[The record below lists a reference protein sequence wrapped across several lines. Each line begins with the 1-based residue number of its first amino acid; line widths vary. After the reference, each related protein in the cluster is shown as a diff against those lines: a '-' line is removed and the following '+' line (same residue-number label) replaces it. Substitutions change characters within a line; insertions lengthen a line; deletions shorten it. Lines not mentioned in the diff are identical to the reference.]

1 MKTTKNMVGVLVI
14 GLAVLTGAPAQA
26 QDADASFARL
36 VAKWKAE
43 RQELVLSM
51 VRGWLRGADTV
62 SQQDRLTRLVQLDVR
77 LANEPDV
84 PLYVTQFKDPSDVE
98 QSVRDVVNAELR
110 NAGVACHSKALFQG
124 KKFELRR
131 TDTRGPTSPQF
142 SCLKWGKGAKK

>member
-1 MKTTKNMVGVLVI
+1 MKTTKNMVWVLVI
-14 GLAVLTGAPAQA
+14 GLTVLTGAHAQA

-43 RQELVLSM
+43 RQELVLDM
-51 VRGWLRGADTV
+51 VRGWLRGADTA

-110 NAGVACHSKALFQG
+110 NAGVACNSKTLFQG
-124 KKFELRR
+124 KTFQV
-131 TDTRGPTSPQF
+131 TREDKAVASTGNR
-142 SCLKWGKGAKK
+142 GR